1 MQNQAL
7 LEVLSLDRK
16 TLEKQPDWNLPFQ
29 EELFNPRLIYF
40 LPDSSVNIYELSP
53 INDIHL

>member
-16 TLEKQPDWNLPFQ
+16 TLEKPPDWNLPFQ
-29 EELFNPRLIYF
+29 EEFFNPR
-40 LPDSSVNIYELSP
+40 
-53 INDIHL
+53 